1 MGTFKPGVYDKLQ
14 GLRHVSSCLKLHT
27 SIHIPYFYGGGGKN
41 MSKNKLTKSSKAD
54 AVTPAMKKKLIP
66 STFYLLYLA
75 EIIFNFFFVNFDTTT
90 QNLQTF
96 FSCFSKVSWQPNICK
111 HNVNSL

>member
-75 EIIFNFFFVNFDTTT
+75 EIIFNFFLSTLT
-90 QNLQTF
+90 QPHKT
-96 FSCFSKVSWQPNICK
+96 CK
-111 HNVNSL
+111 HFFPVFQK